1 MDPLLILL
9 FCYELNLSHTRQF
22 AADLLDGKKS
32 FLYAILPKNSRSAQS
47 VQVFRSSQLNPR
59 GSASR
64 TILFQL
70 VK

>member
-32 FLYAILPKNSRSAQS
+32 F
-47 VQVFRSSQLNPR
+47 
-59 GSASR
+59 
-64 TILFQL
+64 
-70 VK
+70 